1 MNKILISQRLDLIN
15 DINENREGLDINLI
29 NFIWE
34 IGMIPITI
42 SATSIKYGKFN
53 DYLNEINPDG
63 ILLSGGNDLWQAKS
77 RDNLE
82 IHLLKWS
89 IKNCKPVFGICR
101 GLQIINKFQGG
112 NISKI
117 KNHIR
122 VRHTLKGINIFNN
135 KEVNS
140 FHNYHVNSDTIGDDL
155 ISLAWTND
163 KCIEALKHN
172 KYPWLAIM
180 WHPER
185 EIPFKD
191 FDLNLILNHF
201 KN

>member
-1 MNKILISQRLDLIN
+1 MNKILISQRLDFLN

-34 IGMIPITI
+34 IGLVPITI
-42 SATSIKYGKFN
+42 SASCFKYGKLN

-63 ILLSGGNDLWQAKS
+63 ILLSGGNDIGQTKL

-82 IHLLKWS
+82 FDLLNWAL
-89 IKNCKPVFGICR
+89 KNFKPVFGICR

-117 KNHIR
+117 KNHLR
-122 VRHTLKGINIFNN
+122 VRHKLKGINIFNN
-135 KEVNS
+135 KDVNS
-140 FHNYHVNSDTIGDDL
+140 FHNYHVNSDTIGEEL
-155 ISLAWTND
+155 IPLAWTND
-163 KCIEALKHN
+163 QCIEALRHHKH
-172 KYPWLAIM
+172 PWLAIM

-185 EIPFKD
+185 EIPFKE

-201 KN
+201 IN